1 MASDLLAQA
10 LLYRSSVDGPL
21 PIPDAHG
28 LRGALAYR
36 RAASGFI
43 ALADVR
49 SALQGIGAPEEVVP
63 LVEAIHDG
71 SLRGKAFLFVKQ
83 RVQAGEPPTAA
94 DLEQFLA
101 QIPEEQALTFT
112 AAEEAAVKGTAH
124 EEWFRNAL
132 RKVRR
137 DPNQGEQSELYQ
149 VLLKLPRDPEFLQWV
164 KDTRLALPS
173 MSPERV
179 ANEMVYMETDGPPG
193 EASAIEKAYRPSRLG
208 NWMAKNYL
216 PHLQSLPGGAED
228 QENFSKL
235 TEDYLPMVQEWYF
248 RTRPPFLSEIT
259 LAEAIRQALH
269 FRRHEVEQF
278 KGEYDPL
285 DPRLVV
291 YGPNW
296 EEPHYDGNYIIEMK
310 SRNDLT
316 VESARMSNCVGTDPQ
331 YAGRMERGE
340 GRFFSVRTKE
350 GEPIVTFETSPDL
363 QGIREIYGQG
373 DEELAE
379 DEPETLMVNEWRE
392 ATGLPVFDPEGER
405 DEPEVDWEDRAR
417 AISQEDEGTARIWI
431 EEAAHE
437 DDSVSEAIALNA
449 ADHDEPEVREA
460 GLGLANEARTFR
472 SYAQNAMEWEEAE
485 AVADAMRNSLNESEI
500 LQLMGINGAVDY
512 HILSEGSWDD
522 EFLQRA
528 YQEVEYE
535 QESEVLRY
543 MSEAGLRDFADR
555 ESIGERLI
563 EMWREDGDPFD
574 EGHFE
579 VQDWLD
585 VEDDDIREFLVS
597 KMWDEDEDE
606 AWDMFSQ
613 PDQPPAVHAAL
624 AAVAPFD
631 KGVTLLED
639 PASITNASEASDHDV
654 NLLAG
659 LAEQAPADR
668 FNDFFFWGSPG
679 FYESRAIREAAQK
692 SPGAM
697 DPAAI
702 QAAAVRLPS
711 EDKGEGDAGYYH
723 TSRQRWVE
731 NRLETLQSRERA
743 HALSGQSQ
751 HVLMGVAGDEDAP
764 YEMRAT
770 AIRAIDDPAFLRRL
784 FDQEK
789 DPELS
794 LESYAKGWW
803 GKRTPAVLALERLKE
818 LGHKLDLR
826 VVGDGDG
833 KLGTRAAWSAP
844 DGPLQT
850 QDELVGLARRA
861 AGVPQPDSQATL
873 KLINALESPRVLMD
887 WFATLPDPRRTA
899 GGSYRSGDLAL
910 MNTLRGRLEG
920 LGYER
925 DEDGRWNLVADR

>member
-1 MASDLLAQA
+1 M
-10 LLYRSSVDGPL
+10 
-21 PIPDAHG
+21 
-28 LRGALAYR
+28 
-36 RAASGFI
+36 
-43 ALADVR
+43 
-49 SALQGIGAPEEVVP
+49 
-63 LVEAIHDG
+63 EAIHDG

-512 HILSEGSWDD
+512 HILSEGARGRPWDD

-803 GKRTPAVLALERLKE
+803 GKETPAALALKRLGE
-818 LGHKLDLR
+818 LGYKLELQ
-826 VVGDGDG
+826 VGMGPEG
-833 KLGTRAAWSAP
+833 SLQTRARWEGPNTEAP
-844 DGPLQT
+844 RQEDLGALAGKVFGKQ
-850 QDELVGLARRA
+850 QDPVGVEASRVLMAQIQD
-861 AGVPQPDSQATL
+861 P
-873 KLINALESPRVLMD
+873 KVLMD
-887 WFATLPDPRRTA
+887 WYASDPDPGRAYKPIRDALKARLATLGYVLDRRHPWE
-899 GGSYRSGDLAL
+899 RGDD
-910 MNTLRGRLEG
+910 G
-920 LGYER
+920 
-925 DEDGRWNLVADR
+925 EDDGVPRWNRVT